1 MGDSRDVQRAR
12 ISHCADPRCGA
23 VHRLGAGPADRPW
36 WPGIASRRWRPRR
49 TGAGTGNPAVRPRHH
64 KNAKTGEGIFTVHR
78 IKDRVYYEI
87 PKERLG
93 REFLWVSQ
101 IAKRRSG
108 PDTAARRRE
117 IASSNGNGVE
127 RGFCFARF
135 RTTSSPTPA
144 RRSRSTTEFDDD
156 SVFDETRANDVCW
169 PDYAVKPRRGAR

>member
-1 MGDSRDVQRAR
+1 MTFNVRGSVIALTLAVVPCIALAQDPPTGGGGQEPPAGGGGRGARAQEPEIR
-12 ISHCADPRCGA
+12 PY
-23 VHRLGAGPADRPW
+23 DRV
-36 WPGIASRRWRPRR
+36 I
-49 TGAGTGNPAVRPRHH
+49 T
-64 KNAKTGEGIFTVHR
+64 KDAKTDEGIFTVHR
-78 IKDRVYYEI
+78 IKDRMYYEI